1 MKDKKLFIL
10 VSILLICCC
19 FVVLYQ
25 DSYAKYKKKVD
36 QNVGITLASWNIKL
50 NNESVAGKETV
61 EGNIIP
67 TFENNEYTAENVI
80 APGSIGYFDITIDA
94 TEVDVSFSYEL
105 SVVVNDNELYPDI
118 IAYGYAIN
126 PTEDSV
132 ASEFPQEGITG
143 TISHNSNDTSIRI
156 FIKWDDSEN
165 ASMDNIQDTALAIA
179 NEEVSMK
186 ASFHF
191 TQIKGN

>member
-10 VSILLICCC
+10 VSVLLICCC

-50 NNESVAGKETV
+50 NNESVAGKETI

-67 TFENNEYTAENVI
+67 TFINNEYTAENVI

-105 SVVVNDNELYPDI
+105 SVIVNDSELYPDI

-126 PTEDSV
+126 PTEDSI
-132 ASEFPQEGITG
+132 ATDFPQEGITG
-143 TISHNSNDTSIRI
+143 TVGHNTNDTSIRI
-156 FIKWDDSEN
+156 YIKWDDSEN

>member
-143 TISHNSNDTSIRI
+143 TITHNSNDTSIRI

>member
-10 VSILLICCC
+10 VSVLLICCC
-19 FVVLYQ
+19 LVVLYQ

-61 EGNIIP
+61 TGNIIP
-67 TFENNEYTAENVI
+67 TFLESEYTAENVI
-80 APGSIGYFDITIDA
+80 APGSSGYFDINIDA
-94 TEVDVSFSYEL
+94 TDVDVSFSYTL
-105 SVVVNDNELYPDI
+105 SVEVNDNELYPDI
-118 IAYGYAIN
+118 IAYGYALN
-126 PTEDSV
+126 PTEDST
-132 ASEFPQEGITG
+132 ASDFPQDGITG
-143 TISHNSNDTSIRI
+143 TVGHNTNDTSIRI
-156 FIKWDDSEN
+156 YIKWDDSEN

-186 ASFHF
+186 ATFHF
-191 TQIKGN
+191 TQIKDN